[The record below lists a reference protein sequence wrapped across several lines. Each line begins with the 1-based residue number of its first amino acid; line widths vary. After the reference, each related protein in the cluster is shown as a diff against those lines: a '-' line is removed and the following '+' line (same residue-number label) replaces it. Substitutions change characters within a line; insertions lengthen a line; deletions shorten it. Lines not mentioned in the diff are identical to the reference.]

1 MKVDISVRLSECID
15 RTGFN
20 FFLMYGRQLMA
31 VANKEEIKMAV
42 KSRSRERKEPEMT
55 LKERRAI
62 KREKMLQDSTPRRK
76 K

>member
-1 MKVDISVRLSECID
+1 
-15 RTGFN
+15 
-20 FFLMYGRQLMA
+20 
-31 VANKEEIKMAV
+31 MAV